1 LTVSQSKAHDAFMVD
16 AVLHEGR
23 VRHENGETGS
33 GVIVAV
39 TRGTA
44 PTPEIGIRCDSEGRF
59 RIALPPG
66 RFEIEARAPNG
77 ELGTV
82 SIETNGEV
90 QVVEIV
96 LNIAS

>member
-1 LTVSQSKAHDAFMVD
+1 MAQAKAHDASMVH

-23 VRHENGETGS
+23 VRRQDGEGGS
-33 GVIVAV
+33 GVIVEV

-44 PTPEIGIRCDSEGRF
+44 PTPEIGIRCDQEGRF

-66 RFEIEARAPNG
+66 RYEIEARAPNG

-82 SIETNGEV
+82 SIETHTEV
-90 QVVEIV
+90 QIIDII
-96 LNIAS
+96 LNATR

>member
-1 LTVSQSKAHDAFMVD
+1 MAQSKAHDSFVKD

-23 VRHENGETGS
+23 VRRNNGEVGS

-66 RFEIEARAPNG
+66 RYEIEARAPNG
-77 ELGTV
+77 ELGAV
-82 SIETNGEV
+82 SLETHGDV
-90 QVVEIV
+90 QVFEIV
-96 LNIAS
+96 LNATR